1 MGRHALLAHAL
12 ILMASLAGIV
22 GMGLVYQGVMH
33 GDFVQ
38 LSRGVALLLVGLW
51 WSGRQ
56 LGRSMLARRRLP
68 TGPGLA
74 GDRVR

>member
-1 MGRHALLAHAL
+1 MARYALFAHAL
-12 ILMASLAGIV
+12 VLMASLAGVV
-22 GMGLVYQGVMH
+22 GMGLVFQGVMH
-33 GDFVQ
+33 GDLVQ

-68 TGPGLA
+68 TRPGLT